1 MKKFGLIALLSVL
14 TFGLIACTGN
24 NGSSVAGSEPTS
36 ETTVTLPA
44 AWGEGATYQAKE
56 CSVSLVPGS
65 IENPNAKPV
74 KDYLTTEGIRFFDL
88 RDVKEGYGVGHIQ
101 GFESV
106 SYFNTIVGDGEQLF
120 SKTDAG
126 FVARYEESEFYLNKI
141 FPKDATLFVMC
152 QVGGRVQPFLTL
164 LAQYGYTMS
173 NVYNIGGW
181 NQIKDLEDYGGY
193 DVSLGIG
200 ASSVTYDFSAL
211 TPVAKAAKRAANVP
225 AAWGEGATY
234 QAKECSVSLV
244 PGSIE
249 NPNAKPVKDYLTTEG
264 IRFFDLRDVKEGYGV
279 GHIQGFESVS
289 YFNTIVG
296 DGEQLFSKTD
306 AGFVARYEESEFYL
320 NKIFPK
326 DATLFV
332 MCQVGG
338 RVQPFLTLLA
348 QYGYTMSNVY
358 NVGGWNQVKDLDDKG
373 GYDVSL
379 GIGASAITYDFSAL
393 TPVAA

>member
-173 NVYNIGGW
+173 NVYN
-181 NQIKDLEDYGGY
+181 
-193 DVSLGIG
+193 
-200 ASSVTYDFSAL
+200 
-211 TPVAKAAKRAANVP
+211 
-225 AAWGEGATY
+225 
-234 QAKECSVSLV
+234 
-244 PGSIE
+244 
-249 NPNAKPVKDYLTTEG
+249 
-264 IRFFDLRDVKEGYGV
+264 
-279 GHIQGFESVS
+279 
-289 YFNTIVG
+289 
-296 DGEQLFSKTD
+296 
-306 AGFVARYEESEFYL
+306 
-320 NKIFPK
+320 
-326 DATLFV
+326 
-332 MCQVGG
+332 
-338 RVQPFLTLLA
+338 
-348 QYGYTMSNVY
+348 
-358 NVGGWNQVKDLDDKG
+358 VGGWNQVKDLDDKG